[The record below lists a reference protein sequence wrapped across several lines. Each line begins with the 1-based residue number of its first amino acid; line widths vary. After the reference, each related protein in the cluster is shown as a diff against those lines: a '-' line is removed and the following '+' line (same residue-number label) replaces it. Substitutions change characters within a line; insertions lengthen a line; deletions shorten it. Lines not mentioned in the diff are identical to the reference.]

1 MTGHIFIALAAALIC
16 VLLIRLLQRIMLTP
30 VKPGRSSRQ
39 YIYIAVKGREPALEN
54 HVNGLLWLNDNGVLR
69 CRIIIAGMDLDEE
82 TRFVARSLQRDHRCI
97 TFIENGE
104 APEWIR
110 TEN

>member
-39 YIYIAVKGREPALEN
+39 YIYIAVKGREPALEIWMRRPGLWPVPSRGTTAALLLLRTEK
-54 HVNGLLWLNDNGVLR
+54 HQNGSGQRIN
-69 CRIIIAGMDLDEE
+69 RII
-82 TRFVARSLQRDHRCI
+82 RHY
-97 TFIENGE
+97 
-104 APEWIR
+104 
-110 TEN
+110 